1 MYEKELESGKTEDK
15 HLIIFQPC
23 GAEMMDTKL
32 DQNMP
37 SKLLALEAGCTSN

>member
-1 MYEKELESGKTEDK
+1 MYEKELKNGKTENT

-23 GAEMMDTKL
+23 SVEMMDTKL